1 MSCDGAV
8 DIAILFRG
16 HGVFVDALVTD
27 GVRDDLLLSWYD
39 LVNLGV
45 LPNHFPLPRPPPLSY
60 AAAAAASLPPKNR

>member
-1 MSCDGAV
+1 M
-8 DIAILFRG
+8 
-16 HGVFVDALVTD
+16 DALVTD